1 MGQFQEQHQYKVPFE
16 QTLEAGEDFGAV
28 DLVGKS
34 ALQWDTKQVQK
45 GPGAE
50 ACLMCSRAQ

>member
-1 MGQFQEQHQYKVPFE
+1 MPFE

-34 ALQWDTKQVQK
+34 ALQRDTKQVQK

-50 ACLMCSRAQ
+50 ACLMCSKAQ